1 MYFNDTLLIGKGNH
15 HANLLPKMANRH
27 GLIAGATGT
36 GKTVTLKVLAE
47 SFSDAGVPV
56 FLADVKGD
64 LSGMIE
70 PGTSNPKI
78 NERLT
83 ELEIEE
89 FSFRSYPTVFWDI
102 FGENGLP
109 VRTTISEMGPLLL
122 SRLLDLNETQT
133 SILTVIFRIA
143 DDRQLLLL
151 DYKDLKEMV
160 QYVSSNTASLKDD
173 YGNLPGSSLS
183 AIFRKIIAFEEEGAD
198 LFFGEEALDIRDF
211 MKIDVNSRGY
221 INILDARKLYH
232 SPKMYSTFLLWMI
245 SELFEELPEVGDLDK
260 PKLVF
265 FFDEAHLL
273 FDNAPKVLLDKIEQV
288 VRLIRSK
295 GVGIYFISQNP
306 DDIAEDVL
314 GQLGNKVQHALRAF
328 TPKDQKAIKA
338 AAQSFR
344 NDGNID
350 IVAQITSLK
359 VGQALVSFLD
369 ENGSPGEVDVVT
381 ILPPS
386 SKMGPAD
393 PSLISSNLSTEP
405 LASKYKNPIDRESA
419 YEVLKQRALK
429 EEEDKVRR
437 KQQEEWEKQRAKEE
451 AAFQKEKEKWERE
464 MYKKTTK
471 PSKPKSVDNI
481 IETSMKQMTRSISG
495 TIGRQ
500 IGKELIRGIFGSLK
514 R

>member
-1 MYFNDTLLIGKGNH
+1 MYFNETLLVGRGSRD
-15 HANLLPKMANRH
+15 AALLPKMANRH

-70 PGTSNPKI
+70 GGSLNPKI
-78 NERLT
+78 DERLK
-83 ELEIEE
+83 ELDIRD
-89 FSFRSYPTVFWDI
+89 FSFHSYPTVFWDI
-102 FGENGLP
+102 FGSNGLP

-160 QYVSSNTASLKDD
+160 QYVSSNSSSLKDE
-173 YGNLPGSSLS
+173 YGNLPGSSIS

-211 MKIDVNSRGY
+211 MRTDANSRGN

-245 SELFEELPEVGDLDK
+245 SELFEELPEAGDLDK

-273 FDNAPKVLLDKIEQV
+273 FNNAPKVLLDKIEQV

-314 GQLGNKVQHALRAF
+314 GQLGNKVQHALRSF

-338 AAQSFR
+338 AARSFR

-350 IVAQITSLK
+350 IVSQITSLK

-369 ENGSPGEVDVVT
+369 ADGAPGEVDIVT

-393 PSLISSNLSTEP
+393 PSLIASNLSAEP
-405 LASKYKNPIDRESA
+405 LASKYRNPIDRESA
-419 YEVLKQRALK
+419 YEVLRQRSLR
-429 EEEDKVRR
+429 EEEDKIRR

-464 MYKKTTK
+464 MYQKTTK
-471 PSKPKSVDNI
+471 TSRSKSSDTFL
-481 IETSMKQMTRSISG
+481 ETSMKQMTRSISG